1 MRKSFPPLGTRVCA
15 VEVTAD
21 PPSITGEFFMTGN
34 IIPAAAA
41 SYILTID
48 LEDMR
53 PALDKLV
60 SEIVD
65 TALSGAMF
73 RRALAAGMDDI
84 ASVMRAVPAAEGRLL
99 ERGIS
104 FLAKRNP
111 DLVVLTD
118 NLRLPVTKAAAELVA
133 MNDVALVKA
142 LSLDADSGGRKSYTP
157 DLLIINRSTKI
168 GHLVDVKRSLNSYEV
183 SRITEL
189 KNRMLAAALVV
200 PDLLYKEHRRLHVEE
215 VRVVILNA
223 ENQRTDIDGGVWPIT
238 HLDHL
243 LEIMGAGEVMA
254 QLRNLFQR
262 RVEANWMS
270 ALNEHR
276 LDKAPIPMT
285 PSSDPI
291 TDNVAPRHPR
301 DEECI
306 VSRAP
311 VSIGFARAPGIARA

>member
-1 MRKSFPPLGTRVCA
+1 M
-15 VEVTAD
+15 TAK
-21 PPSITGEFFMTGN
+21 ITSA
-34 IIPAAAA
+34 AAAA
-41 SYILTID
+41 SYDLTVD
-48 LEDMR
+48 LEEMR
-53 PALDKLV
+53 PALEQLV
-60 SEIVD
+60 DDVVD

-84 ASVMRAVPAAEGRLL
+84 ASVMRAAPAAEGRLL
-99 ERGIS
+99 ERGIG

-133 MNDVALVKA
+133 MNDVALVKS

-168 GHLVDVKRSLNSYEV
+168 GHLVDVKRSLSSYEV

-223 ENQRTDIDGGVWPIT
+223 ENQRTDIDGGVWPLT

-254 QLRNLFQR
+254 HLRNLFQR

-270 ALNEHR
+270 ALNDHR
-276 LDKAPIPMT
+276 LDTANSPMI
-285 PSSDPI
+285 SRSDP
-291 TDNVAPRHPR
+291 TERNGVRPRPSE
-301 DEECI
+301 DGPSA
-306 VSRAP
+306 SRTP
-311 VSIGFARAPGIARA
+311 VSIGFARPPRIAMA

>member
-1 MRKSFPPLGTRVCA
+1 M
-15 VEVTAD
+15 TA
-21 PPSITGEFFMTGN
+21 N
-34 IIPAAAA
+34 IIPAAATA
-41 SYILTID
+41 SHDLTVD
-48 LEDMR
+48 LEDIR
-53 PALDKLV
+53 PALDHLV
-60 SEIVD
+60 SEVVS
-65 TALSGAMF
+65 TALSSATF
-73 RRALAAGMDDI
+73 QRALTAGMDDI

-99 ERGIS
+99 EKGIG

-133 MNDVALVKA
+133 MNDVALVKS

-243 LEIMGAGEVMA
+243 LEIAGAGEVMA
-254 QLRNLFQR
+254 HLRELFQR

-270 ALNEHR
+270 ALNDHR
-276 LDKAPIPMT
+276 LDTANSPMI
-285 PSSDPI
+285 SRSDP
-291 TDNVAPRHPR
+291 TERNGVRPRPSA
-301 DEECI
+301 DEPSA
-306 VSRAP
+306 SRTP
-311 VSIGFARAPGIARA
+311 VSIGFARPPRIAMA

>member
-1 MRKSFPPLGTRVCA
+1 M
-15 VEVTAD
+15 TAKNT
-21 PPSITGEFFMTGN
+21 PA
-34 IIPAAAA
+34 AAAA
-41 SYILTID
+41 SYDLTID

-53 PALDKLV
+53 PSLDKLV

-99 ERGIS
+99 ERGIG

-133 MNDVALVKA
+133 MNDVALVKS

-168 GHLVDVKRSLNSYEV
+168 GHLVDVKRSLSSYEV
-183 SRITEL
+183 SRIAEL

-223 ENQRTDIDGGVWPIT
+223 ENQRTDIDGGVWPLT

-254 QLRNLFQR
+254 HLRELFQR
-262 RVEANWMS
+262 RVEANWIS
-270 ALNEHR
+270 ALNDHR
-276 LDKAPIPMT
+276 LDTAISPMI
-285 PSSDPI
+285 SRSDP
-291 TDNVAPRHPR
+291 TERNGVRPRPSE
-301 DEECI
+301 DEPSA
-306 VSRAP
+306 SRTP

>member
-1 MRKSFPPLGTRVCA
+1 M
-15 VEVTAD
+15 TA
-21 PPSITGEFFMTGN
+21 N
-34 IIPAAAA
+34 IIPAAVAA
-41 SYILTID
+41 SYDLTID

-65 TALSGAMF
+65 TTLSGAMF
-73 RRALAAGMDDI
+73 RRALAAGMDNI

-133 MNDVALVKA
+133 MNDVALVKS
-142 LSLDADSGGRKSYTP
+142 LSLDADSGSRKSYTP

-168 GHLVDVKRSLNSYEV
+168 GHLVDVKRSLSSYEV
-183 SRITEL
+183 SRIAEL

-254 QLRNLFQR
+254 HLRDLFQR

-270 ALNEHR
+270 ALNDHR
-276 LDKAPIPMT
+276 LDTAPT
-285 PSSDPI
+285 LQTWNSDPSEGDVVRRRPPDADPS
-291 TDNVAPRHPR
+291 T
-301 DEECI
+301 
-306 VSRAP
+306 SRAP

>member
-1 MRKSFPPLGTRVCA
+1 M
-15 VEVTAD
+15 TA
-21 PPSITGEFFMTGN
+21 N
-34 IIPAAAA
+34 IIPAVATA
-41 SYILTID
+41 SYDLTVD

-60 SEIVD
+60 SEVLD

-133 MNDVALVKA
+133 MNDVALVKS

-157 DLLIINRSTKI
+157 DLLIINRSTKL
-168 GHLVDVKRSLNSYEV
+168 GHLVDVKRSLSSYEV

-223 ENQRTDIDGGVWPIT
+223 ENQRTDIDGGVWPLT

-243 LEIMGAGEVMA
+243 LEIMGAGDVMA
-254 QLRNLFQR
+254 HLRDLFQR

-270 ALNEHR
+270 ALNDHR
-276 LDKAPIPMT
+276 LDTAPTLQT
-285 PSSDPI
+285 PSRDPGEG
-291 TDNVAPRHPR
+291 DVVRRRPRE
-301 DEECI
+301 DQSS

>member
-1 MRKSFPPLGTRVCA
+1 M
-15 VEVTAD
+15 TAKNT
-21 PPSITGEFFMTGN
+21 PA
-34 IIPAAAA
+34 AAAA
-41 SYILTID
+41 SYDLTID

-53 PALDKLV
+53 PSLDKLV

-65 TALSGAMF
+65 TALSGVMF
-73 RRALAAGMDDI
+73 RRALTAGMDDI

-99 ERGIS
+99 ERGIG

-223 ENQRTDIDGGVWPIT
+223 ENQRTDIDGGVWPLT

-243 LEIMGAGEVMA
+243 LEIAGAGEVMA
-254 QLRNLFQR
+254 HLRELFQR

-270 ALNEHR
+270 ALNDHR
-276 LDKAPIPMT
+276 LDTANSPVI
-285 PSSDPI
+285 SRSDP
-291 TDNVAPRHPR
+291 TERNGVRPRPSE
-301 DEECI
+301 DEPSA
-306 VSRAP
+306 SRTP
-311 VSIGFARAPGIARA
+311 VSIGFARPPRIAMA

>member
-1 MRKSFPPLGTRVCA
+1 M
-15 VEVTAD
+15 TA
-21 PPSITGEFFMTGN
+21 N
-34 IIPAAAA
+34 IIPAVATA
-41 SYILTID
+41 SYDLTVD

-60 SEIVD
+60 SEVLD

-73 RRALAAGMDDI
+73 RHALAAGMDDI

-104 FLAKRNP
+104 FLAKRNH

-133 MNDVALVKA
+133 MNDAALVKS

-168 GHLVDVKRSLNSYEV
+168 GHLVDVKRSLSSYEV

-254 QLRNLFQR
+254 HLRDLFQR

-270 ALNEHR
+270 ALNDHR
-276 LDKAPIPMT
+276 LDTAPT
-285 PSSDPI
+285 LQTWNSDPSE
-291 TDNVAPRHPR
+291 R
-301 DEECI
+301 D
-306 VSRAP
+306 VVRRRPPDADPSTSRAP